1 MNLPTAT
8 EKVIEA
14 MVILETMTRPEEADE
29 AYIMLDTAVRY
40 ICDSMGLD
48 FTSIAQSFRNRK
60 KQEEGHAIFTK

>member
-14 MVILETMTRPEEADE
+14 MVIIETMTSPEEADE

-40 ICDSMGLD
+40 MCDSMGLD

-60 KQEEGHAIFTK
+60 KQEEGHALFTK